1 MRGRT
6 NLPPRMGGIVSG
18 IVTECTVAEE
28 AGISI
33 GDYVQLVEG
42 SGVLDSEDA
51 IIYATQSTWTFGP
64 FLLSDGSIAT
74 IYYYNGLK
82 VRQSTVGTAGF
93 MNEGTVNTL
102 DLTPLGSPAPNSRSY
117 DEVLV
122 TELQQNKF
130 IALVQ
135 DMGKGGFAI
144 IEYNDGVWSL
154 TAIEVSG
161 FSTTDV
167 TYGAMCKIDSSR
179 IAVAFNTEIYIGKL
193 SGATLTFGTPAV
205 LSSTNTV
212 NFIEYIGGYLLLVH
226 SSFMETFLVTGTTP
240 TLAKTLATNNELSP
254 NAGNTRRLNDN
265 KLLMIHY
272 GTTTSSSKYN
282 DDEYLYASIVTINN
296 DGSISTA
303 TNKTAIHYGTNFGT
317 TADFLV
323 DDGMCYLFDDNRILV
338 IAIEQLHYG
347 STYNGRVCACM
358 GVYDEDSDTV
368 SFDEL
373 TIQSYTSIASSSTST
388 PATIYLPPVQLENGL
403 LYGVV
408 GIGTAMRQCLF
419 KVEQDSIVSLS
430 DSIFVKKYLNKI
442 SGVAKTSGANGSVI
456 EVYAPSSLI

>member
-1 MRGRT
+1 M
-6 NLPPRMGGIVSG
+6 PPRMGGIVNG

-42 SGVLDSEDA
+42 SGVLDSQDA

-82 VRQSTVGTAGF
+82 VRQSKVGTAGF
-93 MNEGTVNTL
+93 MNEGAVIAL
-102 DLTPLGSPAPNSRSY
+102 DLTPLGSPVPNNRSY
-117 DEVLV
+117 DEILV

-135 DMGKGGFAI
+135 DNGKGGFAF

-154 TAIEVSG
+154 TALGVSG
-161 FSTTDV
+161 FSTTKV
-167 TYGAMCKIDSSR
+167 TYGAMCKIDSTR
-179 IAVAFNTEIYIGKL
+179 IAVAFNAGVYIGKL
-193 SGATLTFGTPAV
+193 SGNTLTFGTSAA

-212 NFIEYIGGYLLLVH
+212 SFLKYIGGYLLLVH
-226 SSFMETFLVTGTTP
+226 SGFMETFSVTGTTP
-240 TLAKTLATNNELSP
+240 TLAKTLATSSALSP
-254 NAGNTRRLNDN
+254 DAGNTGRLTDN

-272 GTTTSSSKYN
+272 GTATSSSKYN
-282 DDEYLYASIVTINN
+282 NDEYLYASIVTINS
-296 DGSISTA
+296 DGSISTT
-303 TNKTAIHYGTNFGT
+303 TNNTAIHYGTDFGT
-317 TADFLV
+317 TTAFLV
-323 DDGMCYLFDDNRILV
+323 GDGMFYLFDDNRILV
-338 IAIEQLHYG
+338 IAIEQLHYS

-373 TIQSYTSIASSSTST
+373 IIQSDTPIASSSTST
-388 PATIYLPPVQLENGL
+388 SGTIYLPPVQLENGL

-408 GIGTAMRQCLF
+408 GIGTTMRQCLF

-442 SGVAKTSGANGSVI
+442 SGVAKTAGANGSVI
-456 EVYAPSSLI
+456 EVYAPSSLL